1 MKKVL
6 LDINDYIY
14 ELNVENNETLLH
26 VLREKL
32 DLTGAKQGCNSGSC
46 GACKVLIDGDDV
58 KSCKLLA
65 INCENKKIY
74 TIESFAIEGKL
85 HPIQEAFIEAGAVQ
99 CGYCTP
105 GMIITTKALLNRN
118 ASPSEDEIKEAFKE
132 NLCRCT
138 GYVKI
143 IEAVKLS
150 AHKLG
155 VKENE

>member
-1 MKKVL
+1 MCKVKL
-6 LDINDYIY
+6 NINDFVY
-14 ELNVENNETLLH
+14 ELEIEKNETLLN

-58 KSCKLLA
+58 KSCKTLA
-65 INCENKKIY
+65 INCDGKKIY
-74 TIESFAIEGKL
+74 TIESFSNGEIL
-85 HPIQEAFIEAGAVQ
+85 HPIQQAFIEAGAVQ

-105 GMIITTKALLNRN
+105 GMVITAKALLNRN
-118 ASPSEDEIKEAFKE
+118 STPNEDQIRDAFKE

-143 IEAVKLS
+143 VDAVKL
-150 AHKLG
+150 AAKKLG
-155 VKENE
+155 VVENG